1 MPQVINTNALSINAQ
16 RSLNKSQG
24 LLATSME
31 RLSSGMRI
39 NRAKDDAAGMA
50 ISEEFTSQ
58 IKGMTQAARNA
69 NDGISLVQTAEGGL
83 VEVASMLQRMRELA
97 VQSANGT
104 YNQTDRTYLDDEFG
118 QLQAEITRSADS
130 TQFNGLDVLGSSMAI
145 DMQIGH
151 DSGTNFTITVSTI
164 DITATSATGVG
175 SSTAAAVTVSSVAR
189 ANSSIAII
197 DNAIKNINDFRA
209 QLGSKQNRLE
219 HTISNL
225 ESVIENQSTARSR
238 IQDADFASETANLTR
253 SQILQQAGS
262 AMLSQANQVPNNVLS
277 LLR

>member
-1 MPQVINTNALSINAQ
+1 
-16 RSLNKSQG
+16 
-24 LLATSME
+24 
-31 RLSSGMRI
+31 
-39 NRAKDDAAGMA
+39 
-50 ISEEFTSQ
+50 
-58 IKGMTQAARNA
+58 MTQAARNA

-175 SSTAAAVTVSSVAR
+175 SSTDAAVTVRSVAR
-189 ANSSIAII
+189 AHRSIAII